1 MPQTI
6 AGQQT
11 TTMPSPSFGSFQ
23 SGFLPDEPLLT
34 VYRTAISVYVEGQP
48 GNPGTQDLIAAWC
61 EFTTA
66 DTIEMGQRSMEFR
79 RLGKDGGRPDPQHID
94 TIIQTI
100 TAPEKFGLA
109 SAVNQDAWWNGMTPE
124 RLREH
129 TMAPI
134 QADRRL
140 CNRLILGTA
149 LTGSGWYNADQTP
162 PPYLMNTFDSSHDH
176 YISVAQAGVIT
187 PENHSYAKWHIRHHG
202 VPDDIPVVCITN
214 GATRCANEQEFGG
227 FQTSADYE
235 NLPLIQELNKLGFIY
250 GTPMSGVPTLFN
262 DAIPTGY
269 ALYIALSGMWKPMMW
284 RHPLA
289 PETKSLLRFENN
301 AIPNCEY
308 KWWGDYIRFGWPTIV
323 RPEMGVAMKL
333 DASGAN
339 DAYAA
344 PTGILTIPA

>member
-11 TTMPSPSFGSFQ
+11 STMPTPNFGSFQ
-23 SGFLPDEPLLT
+23 SGFLPDEPLMT
-34 VYRTAISVYVEGQP
+34 EYRTAISLYVEGQP

-61 EFTTA
+61 ELTIM
-66 DTIEMGQRSMEFR
+66 DTIEMSQRSMEFT
-79 RLGKDGGRPDPQHID
+79 LAGKDTGRPDPQHVG
-94 TIIQTI
+94 TVI
-100 TAPEKFGLA
+100 TPIVAPKKFWLA

-129 TMAPI
+129 TIMPL

-140 CNRLILGTA
+140 CNRLIIGTA

-176 YISVAQAGVIT
+176 YISYDQDGIVT
-187 PENHSYAKWHIRHHG
+187 PENHSYAKWHIGHHG
-202 VPDDIPVVCITN
+202 VPDQVVCITN
-214 GATRCANEQEFGG
+214 SATRCAIEQEYGG
-227 FQTSADYE
+227 FQTTADYE
-235 NLPLIQELNKLGFIY
+235 NLPLIQDLNKLGFTY

-262 DAIPTGY
+262 DAVPTGY
-269 ALYIALSGMWKPMMW
+269 ALYIALSSFGKPMMW
-284 RHPLA
+284 RHPLND
-289 PETKSLLRFENN
+289 ETKTLIRMENN
-301 AIPNCEY
+301 DIPNVEF

-333 DASGAN
+333 DATG
-339 DAYAA
+339 DVAYAA
-344 PTGILTIPA
+344 PSGILAIAA